1 MLSAVMSMRRPIALL
16 ALVLLASVTAL
27 ALAASLPASAT
38 VTVTN
43 DSGAVV
49 GQGSVSNG
57 HLTLQF
63 LTGANGFVSIT
74 ITDGAGGTSTF
85 SAMIDRSGAV
95 IVVDN
100 GTFQDLASFARAEG
114 LASVDVSE
122 AGNLDGGTIDH
133 ASSTGQA
140 AKAAHAAQP
149 PQETAHSQAPEH
161 SQGAG
166 LVSGTKQP
174 GGGH

>member
-1 MLSAVMSMRRPIALL
+1 MSMRSRSITLL
-16 ALVLLASVTAL
+16 ALVLLASVTSL
-27 ALAASLPASAT
+27 ALAIPLPASAT
-38 VTVTN
+38 ITVTAE
-43 DSGAVV
+43 SGAVV
-49 GQGSVSNG
+49 GQGSISNG
-57 HLTLQF
+57 HLTLQL
-63 LTGANGFVSIT
+63 LTGARGFVSIA
-74 ITDGAGGTSTF
+74 IADGAGGTSTF

-95 IVVDN
+95 TVIDS
-100 GTFQDLASFARAEG
+100 GTLQDLPSFARAGG
-114 LASVDVSE
+114 LSSVDISR
-122 AGNLDGGTIDH
+122 ASNLDGGSIDH

-149 PQETAHSQAPEH
+149 PQETAHSQAPQH